1 MSNDI
6 ILSIKNEL
14 ASVQGTLDADT
25 AAVAGNSGQMN
36 KRISIE
42 GGVFRKIVGGKE
54 MGSIPDRHMN
64 VIFVKMAH
72 NPSRMYFNQTY
83 KKGVRSLPA
92 CWSSDGKTPNAEV
105 PTKQANECFNCP
117 MSAKGSSPTGQGTA
131 CRLSWR
137 TAVVLPN
144 DPSGD
149 VMQLIIPAASVFGS
163 ESSGRWP
170 FKPYVQMLASNS
182 ISVGR
187 VITKMQFDTNSSSPK
202 LLFSPVGAVP
212 TEEIETILSQ
222 ARTPAAEYAVKLNI
236 QIKDDAEAPAPAA
249 APIAA
254 PVQEEEAVAEKAP
267 KLREKKTMEI
277 PAAADKPDMANVMSK
292 WAKKKE
298 G

>member
-6 ILSIKNEL
+6 ILSIKNDL
-14 ASVQGTLDADT
+14 ATAQGTLDEDT
-25 AAVAGNSGQMN
+25 LAVAGGSTQTS

-54 MGSIPDRHMN
+54 VGTIPDRHMN

-72 NPSRMYFNQTY
+72 NPSRLYYNQTY
-83 KKGVRSLPA
+83 KKGVKTLPA
-92 CWSSDGKTPNAEV
+92 CWSSDGKTPNPEV
-105 PTKQANECFNCP
+105 QDKQAAECFNCP
-117 MSAKGSSPTGQGTA
+117 MSVKGSSPTGQGSA

-170 FKPYVQMLASNS
+170 FKSYVQMLAGHN

-187 VITKMQFDTNSSSPK
+187 VVTKMQFDTNSSSPK

-212 TEEIETILSQ
+212 QEDIETILSQ
-222 ARTPAAEYAVKLNI
+222 ARTNAAEYAVKLNI
-236 QIKDDAEAPAPAA
+236 QPKEDAASTEVAAPAA
-249 APIAA
+249 
-254 PVQEEEAVAEKAP
+254 PVASALVEEEAPVAEKPP
-267 KLREKKTMEI
+267 KVREKK
-277 PAAADKPDMANVMSK
+277 AAPETAPVAQPDMASVMNK
-292 WAKKKE
+292 WAKK
-298 G
+298 